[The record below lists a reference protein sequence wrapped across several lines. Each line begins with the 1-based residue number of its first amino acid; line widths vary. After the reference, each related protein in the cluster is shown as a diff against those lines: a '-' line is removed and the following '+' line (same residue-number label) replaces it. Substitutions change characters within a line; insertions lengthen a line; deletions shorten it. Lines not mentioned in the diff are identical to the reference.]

1 MQKIKVVALF
11 GKCAAGKDT
20 IQNWLVA
27 TDSNIKKIVSCTTRK
42 PRDYE
47 IDGVD
52 YHFLSTLEFTQKVLD
67 GSMLEAVSFRDN
79 FYGAA
84 IDELDENKIN
94 IAVFELNG
102 IHALLDDPRLDVMC
116 IYIDTN
122 DKIRLLR
129 CLKREENPN
138 CLEICQ
144 RFIEED
150 KEFSNFDFD
159 HFVFDNSE
167 EKLYIEF
174 YNLLKAI
181 KDFGQGSLIE
191 NNNF

>member
-20 IQNWLVA
+20 IQNWLIA
-27 TDSNIKKIVSCTTRK
+27 NSPNIKKIVSCTTRA

-47 IDGVD
+47 VDGVD
-52 YHFLSTLEFTQKVLD
+52 YHFLTTLEFTQKVLD
-67 GSMLEAVSFRDN
+67 GLMLEAVSFRDN

-102 IHALLDDPRLDVMC
+102 IHALLDDPRIDVMC
-116 IYIDTN
+116 IYIDVD

-129 CLKREENPN
+129 ALNREEHPN
-138 CLEICQ
+138 CLKLCE

-150 KEFSNFDFD
+150 KTFSEFDFD
-159 HFVFDNSE
+159 YYIFNNNRQMNEPSFSE
-167 EKLYIEF
+167 V
-174 YNLLKAI
+174 LKI
-181 KDFGQGSLIE
+181 INEFGQR
-191 NNNF
+191 

>member
-20 IQNWLVA
+20 IQNWLIA
-27 TDSNIKKIVSCTTRK
+27 NSPNIKKIVSCTTRA

-47 IDGVD
+47 VDGVD
-52 YHFLSTLEFTQKVLD
+52 YHFLTTLEFTQKVLD
-67 GSMLEAVSFRDN
+67 GLMLEAVSFRDN

-102 IHALLDDPRLDVMC
+102 IHALLDDPRIDVMC
-116 IYIDTN
+116 IYIDVD

-129 CLKREENPN
+129 ALNREEHPDCLKLCE
-138 CLEICQ
+138 

-150 KEFSNFDFD
+150 KTFSEFDFD
-159 HFVFDNSE
+159 YYIFNNNRQMNEPSFSE
-167 EKLYIEF
+167 V
-174 YNLLKAI
+174 LKI
-181 KDFGQGSLIE
+181 INEFGQR
-191 NNNF
+191 

>member
-27 TDSNIKKIVSCTTRK
+27 TDPNIKKIVSYTTRS
-42 PRDYE
+42 PRDCE
-47 IDGVD
+47 IDGID
-52 YHFLSTLEFTQKVLD
+52 YHFLTTLEFTQKVLD

-102 IHALLDDPRLDVMC
+102 IHALLDDSRLDVMC
-116 IYIDTN
+116 IYIDTD

-129 CLKREENPN
+129 ALNREEYPDCLKLCE
-138 CLEICQ
+138 

-150 KEFSNFDFD
+150 KTFSEFDFD
-159 HFVFDNSE
+159 Y
-167 EKLYIEF
+167 YIFNNNRQMNEPSF
-174 YNLLKAI
+174 HEVLKVI
-181 KDFGQGSLIE
+181 NEFGQE
-191 NNNF
+191 

>member
-1 MQKIKVVALF
+1 MQKIKVIALF

-20 IQNWLVA
+20 IQNWLIA
-27 TDSNIKKIVSCTTRK
+27 NSPNIKKIVSCTTRA

-47 IDGVD
+47 VDGVD
-52 YHFLSTLEFTQKVLD
+52 YHFLTTLEFTQKVLD
-67 GSMLEAVSFRDN
+67 GLMLEAVSFRDN

-102 IHALLDDPRLDVMC
+102 IHALLDDPRIDVMC
-116 IYIDTN
+116 IYIDVD

-129 CLKREENPN
+129 ALNREEHPDCLKLCE
-138 CLEICQ
+138 

-150 KEFSNFDFD
+150 KTFSEFDFD
-159 HFVFDNSE
+159 YYVFNNNRQMNELSFPE
-167 EKLYIEF
+167 V
-174 YNLLKAI
+174 LKI
-181 KDFGQGSLIE
+181 INEFGQR
-191 NNNF
+191 

>member
-20 IQNWLVA
+20 IQNWLIA
-27 TDSNIKKIVSCTTRK
+27 TDPNIKKIVSCTTRQ
-42 PRDYE
+42 PRDCE

-52 YHFLSTLEFTQKVLD
+52 YHFLTTLEFTQKVLD

-116 IYIDTN
+116 IYIDVD

-129 CLKREENPN
+129 ALNREKHPDCLKLCE
-138 CLEICQ
+138 

-150 KEFSNFDFD
+150 KTFSEFDFD
-159 HFVFDNSE
+159 YYTFNNNHQMNELSFHEV
-167 EKLYIEF
+167 
-174 YNLLKAI
+174 LKVI
-181 KDFGQGSLIE
+181 NEFGQE
-191 NNNF
+191 

>member
-1 MQKIKVVALF
+1 MNKKYKVVALF

-20 IQNWLVA
+20 IQNWLIQQ
-27 TDSNIKKIVSCTTRK
+27 DSNIKKIVSCTTRA

-47 IDGVD
+47 VDGVD

-102 IHALLDDPRLDVMC
+102 IHALLEDPRIDVMC
-116 IYIDTN
+116 IYIGAT
-122 DKIRLLR
+122 DKTRFLR
-129 CLKREENPN
+129 ALKRESNPDVLKL
-138 CLEICQ
+138 CK
-144 RFIEED
+144 RFIEEE
-150 KEFSNFDFD
+150 KTFGEFDFD
-159 HFVFDNSE
+159 YLVYDNNFEKE
-167 EKLYIEF
+167 ELDF
-174 YNLLKAI
+174 SPVLKVI
-181 KDFGQGSLIE
+181 NDFGQE
-191 NNNF
+191 

>member
-20 IQNWLVA
+20 IQNWLIA
-27 TDSNIKKIVSCTTRK
+27 NSPNIKKIVSCTTRA

-47 IDGVD
+47 VDGVD
-52 YHFLSTLEFTQKVLD
+52 YHFLTTLEFTQKVLD
-67 GSMLEAVSFRDN
+67 GLMLEAVSFRDN

-102 IHALLDDPRLDVMC
+102 IHALLDDPRIDVMC
-116 IYIDTN
+116 IYIDVD

-129 CLKREENPN
+129 ALNREELPN
-138 CLEICQ
+138 CLKLCE

-150 KEFSNFDFD
+150 KTFSEFDFD
-159 HFVFDNSE
+159 YYIFNNNRQMNEPSFSE
-167 EKLYIEF
+167 V
-174 YNLLKAI
+174 LKI
-181 KDFGQGSLIE
+181 INEFGQR
-191 NNNF
+191 